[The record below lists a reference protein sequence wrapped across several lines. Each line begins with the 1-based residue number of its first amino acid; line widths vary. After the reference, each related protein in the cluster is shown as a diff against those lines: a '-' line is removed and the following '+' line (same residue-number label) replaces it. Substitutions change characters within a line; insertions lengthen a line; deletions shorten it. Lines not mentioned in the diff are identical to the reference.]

1 MINFKNIN
9 YKRIIQQILILVV
22 VMTLAVV
29 IDYIAHSTSDRF
41 AVPPEYF
48 RNKIIFGALNGFIA
62 FWVLKLFFRSPN
74 KLALG
79 VSLVVAVVLQTKYFL
94 LGYNRFF
101 VFLFMMLHF
110 FMFLVP
116 VLVMFNWFKG
126 IIAPEDDKAAMP
138 VSGM

>member
-1 MINFKNIN
+1 MA
-9 YKRIIQQILILVV
+9 
-22 VMTLAVV
+22 LAVI
-29 IDYIAHSTSDRF
+29 IDYIAHSTSSKF

-48 RNKIIFGALNGFIA
+48 QNKIIYGALNGFIA
-62 FWVLKLFFRSPN
+62 FGILKLFFRSPN

-116 VLVMFNWFKG
+116 ALVMFNVFKKV
-126 IIAPEDDKAAMP
+126 IAPEDEKPAAP
-138 VSGM
+138 AV

>member
-1 MINFKNIN
+1 MINFLQTLN
-9 YKRIIQQILILVV
+9 YKRILQQILILVV
-22 VMTLAVV
+22 VMGLAVI
-29 IDYIAHSTSDRF
+29 IDYIAHSTSSKF

-48 RNKIIFGALNGFIA
+48 RNKIIYGALNGFVA
-62 FWVLKLFFRSPN
+62 FGILKLFFRSPN

-116 VLVMFNWFKG
+116 ALVMFNVFKKV
-126 IIAPEDDKAAMP
+126 IAPEDDKPAAP
-138 VSGM
+138 AV